1 VENGR
6 EILTLTGHH
15 DMILD
20 VAVSLDGKRI
30 ATASMDKTAK
40 VWDATSG
47 RELLTLA
54 DHLANVRAVTFTSDS
69 SRVITGGNDYTV
81 KVRGHLK

>member
-1 VENGR
+1 
-6 EILTLTGHH
+6 
-15 DMILD
+15 MILD